1 MVIQQRAL
9 LRALSDCCPSRA
21 GVAVSGAQPAC
32 DAVPDSSPAHR
43 RAAAKPADRRPAR
56 RRAELAPR
64 AGDWRKN
71 AQPDRRLLG
80 GSRTHRRPRCPAN
93 PRCTGR
99 RLNQFAC
106 SGNSRS
112 HRTSNAVTLGVYSCS
127 SPNDELPQGARMA
140 ALAPSSQDRWLD
152 LNDVLRELVTEGYLS
167 QDDTETALTQ
177 RRSAVNIQLHP
188 LEFLASQQFDDL
200 KRPGKK
206 LDLETLTAWL
216 AKASGQPYMRID
228 PLKIN
233 VAAVTP
239 LMSYAFAQRH
249 KILAVAVDRESVTIA
264 SAQPYV
270 RSWEADLAHVLKL
283 QIKRVVANP
292 TDIQRMA
299 MEFFRLAKS
308 VSGANASE
316 QKMSNMGNFEQLL
329 KLGASDQEPDANDAH
344 IVNIVDWLFQYAFQQ
359 RASDIHIEPRRE
371 QGTVR
376 FRIDGVLHNVYQFPA
391 QVIMAI
397 VSRLKSLGR
406 MNVAE
411 KRKPQDGRVKTT
423 TPENREV
430 ELRLSTLPTAFGE
443 KMVMRIFDPE
453 VLLKDFDQLGFS
465 SDDLRRW
472 QEMTRQPNGIILVT
486 GPTGSGK
493 TTTLYTT
500 LKKLATSEVNL
511 CTIEDP
517 IEMVE
522 PAFNQ
527 MQVQHN
533 IDLSFAAGVRALM
546 RQDPDIIMIGEIRD
560 LETAE
565 MAIQAALTG
574 HLVLSTL
581 HTNDAPS
588 AISRML
594 ELGVP
599 HYLLK
604 ATILGVMAQR
614 LVRTLCPHCKAP
626 INLNETDWQT
636 LTRPWQAPV
645 PPGAHQ
651 AVGCVECRDTG
662 YRGRAGVYEI
672 MVMSDNIK
680 ALISAD
686 LDLTAMRRQAFKEG
700 TRSLRLSGAQKVSAG
715 LTTLE
720 EVLRVTPQSE
730 QR

>member
-1 MVIQQRAL
+1 MSAF
-9 LRALSDCCPSRA
+9 APSL
-21 GVAVSGAQPAC
+21 
-32 DAVPDSSPAHR
+32 
-43 RAAAKPADRRPAR
+43 ADRP
-56 RRAELAPR
+56 
-64 AGDWRKN
+64 
-71 AQPDRRLLG
+71 
-80 GSRTHRRPRCPAN
+80 
-93 PRCTGR
+93 
-99 RLNQFAC
+99 
-106 SGNSRS
+106 
-112 HRTSNAVTLGVYSCS
+112 
-127 SPNDELPQGARMA
+127 
-140 ALAPSSQDRWLD
+140 LD
-152 LNDVLRELVTEGYLS
+152 LNDLLRELVA
-167 QDDTETALTQ
+167 QDRVDQESAEQCLAV
-177 RRSAVNIQLHP
+177 RRSAVNNQQHP
-188 LEFLASQQFDDL
+188 LEFLAAQQLDD
-200 KRPGKK
+200 RQRAGKK

-216 AKASGQPYMRID
+216 AELAGQPYLRID
-228 PLKIN
+228 PLKID

-249 KILAVAVDRESVTIA
+249 KILAVAVDGHSVTIA
-264 SAQPYV
+264 SAQPFV
-270 RSWEADLAHVLKL
+270 KSWEANLTHVLKRS
-283 QIKRVVANP
+283 ITRVVANP
-292 TDIQRMA
+292 ADIQRFTV
-299 MEFFRLAKS
+299 EFYRLAKS
-308 VSGANASE
+308 VSGATATD
-316 QKMSNMGNFEQLL
+316 QKISGVGNFEQLL
-329 KLGASDQEPDANDAH
+329 NLGASDQEPDANDSH

-376 FRIDGVLHNVYQFPA
+376 FRIDGVLHNVYQFPP
-391 QVIMAI
+391 QVTMAV

-411 KRKPQDGRVKTT
+411 KRKPQDGRVKTK
-423 TPENREV
+423 TPDGGEV

-453 VLLKDFDQLGFS
+453 VLLKGFDQLGFS
-465 SDDLRRW
+465 ADDLRRW
-472 QEMTRQPNGIILVT
+472 QSMTCQPNGIILVT

-500 LKKLATSEVNL
+500 LKQLATPEVNV

-517 IEMVE
+517 IEMIE
-522 PAFNQ
+522 GAFNQ

-533 IDLSFAAGVRALM
+533 IELTFASGVRALM
-546 RQDPDIIMIGEIRD
+546 RQDPDIIMVGEIRD

-588 AISRML
+588 AISRLL

-604 ATILGVMAQR
+604 ATVLGVMAQR
-614 LVRTLCPHCKAP
+614 LVRTLCPHCKTPVQLDADDWTALTKPWNAP
-626 INLNETDWQT
+626 LPTHAQ
-636 LTRPWQAPV
+636 
-645 PPGAHQ
+645 Q
-651 AVGCVECRDTG
+651 AVGCLECRDTG

-672 MVMSDNIK
+672 MLLNDAIK
-680 ALISAD
+680 PLITADTDLVAL
-686 LDLTAMRRQAFKEG
+686 RRQAFKDG
-700 TRSLRLSGAQKVSAG
+700 MRSLRLSGAQKVAAG

>member
-1 MVIQQRAL
+1 M
-9 LRALSDCCPSRA
+9 P
-21 GVAVSGAQPAC
+21 VAP
-32 DAVPDSSPAHR
+32 
-43 RAAAKPADRRPAR
+43 
-56 RRAELAPR
+56 
-64 AGDWRKN
+64 
-71 AQPDRRLLG
+71 
-80 GSRTHRRPRCPAN
+80 
-93 PRCTGR
+93 
-99 RLNQFAC
+99 
-106 SGNSRS
+106 
-112 HRTSNAVTLGVYSCS
+112 
-127 SPNDELPQGARMA
+127 LP
-140 ALAPSSQDRWLD
+140 QDRWLD
-152 LNDVLRELVTEGYLS
+152 LNELLRELVTQGFIS
-167 QDDTETALTQ
+167 QEAAEQALATRRTARDTQ
-177 RRSAVNIQLHP
+177 QHP
-188 LEFLASQQFDDL
+188 LEFIASQQLADL
-200 KRPGKK
+200 SRPGKP
-206 LDLETLTAWL
+206 LDLENLTLWL
-216 AKASGQPYMRID
+216 ARHAGQAYLRID

-233 VAAVTP
+233 VAAVTS

-249 KILAVAVDRESVTIA
+249 KILAVAVDRDGVTIA
-264 SAQPYV
+264 SAQPHV
-270 RSWEADLAHVLKL
+270 RAWEADLSHVLKL
-283 QIKRVVANP
+283 PIRRVVANP
-292 TDIQRMA
+292 VDIQRFTV
-299 MEFFRLAKS
+299 EFFRLAKS
-308 VSGANASE
+308 VSGASLVD
-316 QKMSNMGNFEQLL
+316 QKNHNPSNFEQLL
-329 KLGASDQEPDANDAH
+329 NLGASDQEPDANDAH

-376 FRIDGVLHNVYQFPA
+376 FRIDGVLHNVYQFPP
-391 QVIMAI
+391 QVTMAI

-411 KRKPQDGRVKTT
+411 KRKPQDGRVKTK
-423 TPENREV
+423 TPDGGEV

-453 VLLKDFDQLGFS
+453 VLLKDFDQLGFGA
-465 SDDLRRW
+465 DDLRRW
-472 QEMTRQPNGIILVT
+472 QDMTRQPNGIILVT

-517 IEMVE
+517 IEMIE

-533 IDLSFAAGVRALM
+533 IDLTFASGVRALM

-588 AISRML
+588 AISRLL

-599 HYLLK
+599 HYLIK
-604 ATILGVMAQR
+604 ATVLGVMAQR

-626 INLNETDWQT
+626 TQLEEDDWQS
-636 LTRPWQAPV
+636 LTRPWQAPM
-645 PPGAHQ
+645 PSGAQ
-651 AVGCVECRDTG
+651 RAVGCLECRDTG
-662 YRGRAGVYEI
+662 YHGRAGVYEI
-672 MVMSDNIK
+672 LVLNDGLK
-680 ALISAD
+680 AHIHAD
-686 LDLTAMRRQAFKEG
+686 TDLLALRRQAFKDG
-700 TRSLRLSGAQKVSAG
+700 MRSLRLSGAQKVAAG
-715 LTTLE
+715 LTTVE

>member
-1 MVIQQRAL
+1 MSVQ
-9 LRALSDCCPSRA
+9 
-21 GVAVSGAQPAC
+21 
-32 DAVPDSSPAHR
+32 
-43 RAAAKPADRRPAR
+43 
-56 RRAELAPR
+56 LA
-64 AGDWRKN
+64 
-71 AQPDRRLLG
+71 
-80 GSRTHRRPRCPAN
+80 
-93 PRCTGR
+93 
-99 RLNQFAC
+99 
-106 SGNSRS
+106 
-112 HRTSNAVTLGVYSCS
+112 
-127 SPNDELPQGARMA
+127 
-140 ALAPSSQDRWLD
+140 SQDRWLD
-152 LNDVLRELVTEGYLS
+152 LNDVLRELVAQGFIS
-167 QDDTETALTQ
+167 QDSAEHALNA
-177 RRSAVNIQLHP
+177 RRRNATHGQTHP
-188 LEFLASQQFDDL
+188 LEFIASQQLADL
-200 KRPGKK
+200 SRPGKL
-206 LDLETLTAWL
+206 LDLESLTSWL
-216 AKASGQPYMRID
+216 SRQAGQPYLRID

-249 KILAVAVDRESVTIA
+249 KILAVAIDRDAVTVA

-270 RSWEADLAHVLKL
+270 SGWESDLTHVLKL
-283 QIKRVVANP
+283 PIKRVVANP
-292 TDIQRMA
+292 VDIQRLSV
-299 MEFFRLAKS
+299 EFFRLAKS
-308 VSGANASE
+308 VTGANSADPHVSTL
-316 QKMSNMGNFEQLL
+316 GNFEQLL
-329 KLGASDQEPDANDAH
+329 NLGASDQEPDAND
-344 IVNIVDWLFQYAFQQ
+344 DWLFQYAFQQ

-376 FRIDGVLHNVYQFPA
+376 FRIDGVLHNVYQFPP
-391 QVIMAI
+391 QVTMAI
-397 VSRLKSLGR
+397 VSRLKTLGR

-411 KRKPQDGRVKTT
+411 KRKPQDGRVKTK
-423 TPENREV
+423 TPEGGEV

-465 SDDLRRW
+465 VDDLRRW
-472 QEMTRQPNGIILVT
+472 QDMTRQPHGIILVT

-500 LKKLATSEVNL
+500 LKKLATPEVNL

-533 IDLSFAAGVRALM
+533 IDLTFAAGVRALM

-588 AISRML
+588 AISRLL

-599 HYLLK
+599 HYLIK
-604 ATILGVMAQR
+604 ATVLGVMAQR

-626 INLNETDWQT
+626 LALGEDDWQT
-636 LTRPWQAPV
+636 LTRPWQAPL
-645 PPGAHQ
+645 PGNAQ
-651 AVGCVECRDTG
+651 RAVGCPECRDTG
-662 YRGRAGVYEI
+662 YHGRAGVYEI
-672 MVMSDNIK
+672 MQLSDGIK
-680 ALISAD
+680 ALISPDTD
-686 LDLTAMRRQAFKEG
+686 LLAVRRQAFKEG
-700 TRSLRLSGAQKVSAG
+700 MRSLRLSGAQKVAAG
-715 LTTLE
+715 LTTIE

-730 QR
+730 QN